1 MYQLLP
7 IICFAPLASSVLLM
21 IFGSKFSKAVV
32 NLLGVGSL
40 FLSAVL
46 TLIIGV
52 DFLQHHETVPSYTV
66 SLGEWFSQSKLQVSF
81 SLYLDALSL
90 VWMFVITFVGAWI
103 HLFSV
108 GYMTHEKDYARFFA
122 CMNLFICAMLL
133 LVLGGNLV
141 LLYLGWEGVGL
152 CSYLLIGFWYTNP
165 ENGYA
170 ARKAFIITRIGDT
183 ALAIG
188 LFMLFTELGSLQITS
203 LQESITSYVQ
213 QPNNKIALIGFLLL
227 IGGMGKSAQVP
238 LHTWLPD
245 AMAGPTPVSA
255 LIHAA
260 TMVTAGVYLI
270 ARMHFV
276 FEQSTLV
283 MHTVA
288 IVGLLSVLI
297 AGTTALAQSDIK
309 KVLAYSTIS
318 QIGYM
323 FLALGVGAW
332 SAAVFHFMVHAFFKA
347 LLFLGAGAII
357 HVLHHEQD
365 LYRMGGLRKMLPSL
379 FYVFAIGTAALSALP
394 FVTAGF
400 YSKDAILWFTKSAE
414 QGSQLYWL
422 LALAGAFITA
432 VYSIRLLWLVFYGE
446 AKTHLHE
453 KAGLNMMLP
462 LWVLAILSIVS
473 AVLELPHNWVHHP
486 IFSGFVQQVL
496 PAANTVESGM
506 SEAVHQ
512 VLASAL
518 TLIALF
524 VGYRLVTRPAWKETM
539 KGLEISVRDFFFKG
553 WYFDQLYDILF
564 VQPFLFITRVNKADV
579 TDLIY
584 NGISSTTGWV
594 NRQLSF
600 TQSGAL
606 RWYLFAL
613 VAGSILFISLYWLR

>member
-1 MYQLLP
+1 
-7 IICFAPLASSVLLM
+7 
-21 IFGSKFSKAVV
+21 
-32 NLLGVGSL
+32 
-40 FLSAVL
+40 
-46 TLIIGV
+46 
-52 DFLQHHETVPSYTV
+52 
-66 SLGEWFSQSKLQVSF
+66 
-81 SLYLDALSL
+81 
-90 VWMFVITFVGAWI
+90 
-103 HLFSV
+103 
-108 GYMTHEKDYARFFA
+108 
-122 CMNLFICAMLL
+122 
-133 LVLGGNLV
+133 
-141 LLYLGWEGVGL
+141 
-152 CSYLLIGFWYTNP
+152 
-165 ENGYA
+165 
-170 ARKAFIITRIGDT
+170 
-183 ALAIG
+183 
-188 LFMLFTELGSLQITS
+188 
-203 LQESITSYVQ
+203 
-213 QPNNKIALIGFLLL
+213 
-227 IGGMGKSAQVP
+227 
-238 LHTWLPD
+238 
-245 AMAGPTPVSA
+245 MAGPTPVSA

-276 FEQSTLV
+276 FEQSALV
-283 MHTVA
+283 MHAVA

-297 AGTTALAQSDIK
+297 AGTTALVQSDIK

-347 LLFLGAGAII
+347 LLFLGAGAVI

-422 LALAGAFITA
+422 LALVGAFITA
-432 VYSIRLLWLVFYGE
+432 MYSIRLLWLIFYGE
-446 AKTHLHE
+446 AKTHLSE

-473 AVLELPHNWVHHP
+473 AVLELPHDWVNHP
-486 IFSGFVQQVL
+486 LFSGFVQEVL
-496 PAANTVESGM
+496 PATNTVETGM
-506 SEAVHQ
+506 SEAIHRL
-512 VLASAL
+512 LASAL
-518 TLIALF
+518 TLLALF

-539 KGLEISVRDFFFKG
+539 KGLEISVRNFFFHG
-553 WYFDQLYDILF
+553 WYFDKLYDALF
-564 VQPFLFITRVNKADV
+564 VQPFMFITRINKADV

-584 NGISSTTGWV
+584 NGISRTAGWV
-594 NRQLSF
+594 NSQLSF

-613 VAGSILFISLYWLR
+613 VAGSILFISLYWLG